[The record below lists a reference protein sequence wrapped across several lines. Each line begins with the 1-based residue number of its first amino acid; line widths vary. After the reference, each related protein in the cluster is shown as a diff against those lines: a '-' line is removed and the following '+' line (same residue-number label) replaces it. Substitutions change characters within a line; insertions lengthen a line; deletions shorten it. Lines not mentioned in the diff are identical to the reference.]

1 MKKKKRK
8 KKETYSAI
16 FENIIGDANIDFTKY
31 KIMKFEA
38 NFI

>member
-1 MKKKKRK
+1 MKKKKK
-8 KKETYSAI
+8 TDSAI
-16 FENIIGDANIDFTKY
+16 CENIIGDANIDFTKH

>member
-1 MKKKKRK
+1 MKKKKK
-8 KKETYSAI
+8 TYSAI
-16 FENIIGDANIDFTKY
+16 ICENIIGDANIDFTKY